1 MRLTVEDSELETY
14 TADSR
19 GRVTLGSD
27 YSDETVTLAVP
38 NSELSISEIQ
48 PFHVRHNGPDLSAA
62 GLKAMAGD
70 RRFGIHWGDHVLTSK
85 WYYYRKA
92 EERNEEDEQRKGAN
106 DDINNVHRV
115 TENGGLV
122 SVEYGDIWP
131 SLAGEVMLLGRVL
144 PGTPIQPR
152 KYEFTDGQ
160 EVWEE
165 YMKTVKLVDVVEA
178 SRGDYDE
185 LWEKKPPRGSIRR
198 WQTYPE
204 TPRDVYQDLR

>member
-27 YSDETVTLAVP
+27 YSDESVTLAVP
-38 NSELSISEIQ
+38 NTELSISEIQ
-48 PFHVRHNGPDLSAA
+48 PFHVRHNGPDLSVA

-160 EVWEE
+160 EAWEE
-165 YMKTVKLVDVVEA
+165 YMKTVELVDVVEA
-178 SRGDYDE
+178 SRDDYDE

>member
-1 MRLTVEDSELETY
+1 MDTY

-27 YSDETVTLAVP
+27 YSNETVTLAVP
-38 NSELSISEIQ
+38 NPELSISEIQ
-48 PFHVRHNGPDLSAA
+48 PFHVRHNGPDLSEK
-62 GLKAMAGD
+62 GRKAMAGD
-70 RRFGIHWGDHVLTSK
+70 RRFGIHWGDQVLTSK

-92 EERNEEDEQRKGAN
+92 EERNDEGKQRKGAN

-160 EVWEE
+160 ETWEE
-165 YMKTVKLVDVVEA
+165 YMKTVKMVDVVEA
-178 SRGDYDE
+178 SREDYDE

-198 WQTYPE
+198 WQTYPK
-204 TPRDVYQDLR
+204 TPREVYQDLR